1 MEKLRKHSLVRSKR
15 LSETPLK
22 VNKARTC
29 IRRSPFLVAFILIR
43 DVEDQAEEDDVRG
56 GVSDQ
61 FVQRDLPVPNEL
73 VSREDLQMF

>member
-1 MEKLRKHSLVRSKR
+1 M
-15 LSETPLK
+15 
-22 VNKARTC
+22 
-29 IRRSPFLVAFILIR
+29 AFILIR